1 MLFNS
6 VTVYISEDKDVLCL
20 VSIHLLILFW
30 YIIGGC
36 LEIKL
41 CIMYTVNIQLQIFT
55 MNLVLKKLFFVCF
68 SVYIGQASNTFIG
81 FLL

>member
-6 VTVYISEDKDVLCL
+6 ITVYISEDKDVLCL

-30 YIIGGC
+30 YIIVGC

-55 MNLVLKKLFFVCF
+55 MNLVLKKLFKPLYV
-68 SVYIGQASNTFIG
+68 SVFI
-81 FLL
+81 